1 MILADKI
8 IKERK
13 KLGLSQEELA
23 EKMNVS
29 RQAVSK
35 WEGNQSVPEIEKILQ
50 LSSLFGVTTDY
61 LLKDE
66 IESEGSTGKE
76 EKQCDT
82 VKETFSQESLTQ
94 GTPAVVA
101 EKSGIFPFNNKTVSI
116 GTSNDG
122 VSENKGNRA
131 VRTVTMKQ
139 AEDYLSIRKAAAKN
153 IAIGTFLC
161 IISVIPLLL
170 LAVINES
177 GVTELSENMAGAL
190 GLILMLI
197 IVAPAAG
204 LFIYAGFKSASY
216 EFLEKEPFET
226 ENGVTEMV
234 KQQQET
240 FSGTFAKFNIIGTI
254 FCILSPISLFIGAF
268 SDIAFSMI
276 IALAIMMV
284 IVGIGVIFF
293 ILAGVPHESMQKLL
307 KEGDYS
313 EEAKKSKGIKGAVAI
328 VYWLVVTAV
337 YLLMVFLSKEQ
348 GGNWRSGISW
358 VIWPVAGVLFPAVMT
373 LCGVLEKKSKSK
385 SE

>member
-13 KLGLSQEELA
+13 KLGMSQEELA

-66 IESEGSTGKE
+66 IENEVSTGKE

-82 VKETFSQESLTQ
+82 AKEAFSQESLTQ
-94 GTPAVVA
+94 DAPAVVA
-101 EKSGIFPFNNKTVSI
+101 EKSGVFPFSHKTVSI
-116 GTSNDG
+116 GASNDDARETR
-122 VSENKGNRA
+122 SQTA
-131 VRTVTMKQ
+131 RTVTVKQ
-139 AEDYLSIRKAAAKN
+139 AEDYLGIRKAAAKN

-161 IISVIPLLL
+161 ILSVIPLLL
-170 LAVINES
+170 LSVFSES
-177 GVTELSENMAGAL
+177 RVTELSENAAGAL

-204 LFIYAGFKSASY
+204 LFIYTGFKSAPY

-226 ENGVTEMV
+226 ETGVTEMV
-234 KQQQET
+234 KEHREA
-240 FSGTFAKFNIIGTI
+240 FSGTYAKFNIIGTV
-254 FCILSPISLFIGAF
+254 FCILSPISLFIGAI
-268 SDIAFSMI
+268 SDNKFRIN
-276 IALAIMMV
+276 IALPIMMAV
-284 IVGIGVIFF
+284 VGIGVIFF

-313 EEAKKSKGIKGAVAI
+313 EEAKKSKGIKGAVAV
-328 VYWLVVTAV
+328 VYWLVVVAV
-337 YLLMVFLSKEQ
+337 YLLILFLSKGQ
-348 GGNWRSGISW
+348 GDNWRSGNSW

-373 LCGVLEKKSKSK
+373 LCGYFDKNSGKK
-385 SE
+385 

>member
-66 IESEGSTGKE
+66 IENEGSTGNE

-82 VKETFSQESLTQ
+82 VKETFSEESLTQ
-94 GTPAVVA
+94 DAPAIVA
-101 EKSGIFPFNNKTVSI
+101 EKSGVFPFNKKTVSI
-116 GTSNDG
+116 GMSNDS
-122 VSENKGNRA
+122 VSENQGVRA

-139 AEDYLSIRKAAAKN
+139 AEDYLGIRKAAAKK
-153 IAIGTFLC
+153 IAIGTFLS
-161 IISVIPLLL
+161 IISVIPLFL
-170 LAVINES
+170 LAVASES
-177 GVTELSENMAGAL
+177 RVTELSENTAGAL
-190 GLILMLI
+190 GLIFMLI
-197 IVAPAAG
+197 IIAPAVG
-204 LFIYAGFKSASY
+204 LFIYTGFKSAPY

-226 ENGVTEMV
+226 ENGVPEMV
-234 KQQQET
+234 KEQQEN
-240 FSGTFAKFNIIGTI
+240 FSGTYAKFNIIGTI

-268 SDIAFSMI
+268 SDNEFRMI
-276 IALAIMMV
+276 IALAIMMI
-284 IVGIGVIFF
+284 IVGIGVVFF

-313 EEAKKSKGIKGAVAI
+313 EEAKKSKGIKGTVAV
-328 VYWLVVTAV
+328 VYWLVVVAV
-337 YLLMVFLSKEQ
+337 YLLILFLSKGQ
-348 GGNWRSGISW
+348 GSNWKSDNSW
-358 VIWPVAGVLFPAVMT
+358 VIWPVAAVLFPAVMT
-373 LCGVLEKKSKSK
+373 LCGHFDKNSREK
-385 SE
+385 